1 MKTGH
6 QPESATPESA
16 TPGLAGRASERLPE
30 ATASKRTPLAASA
43 LSPFYARELGALR
56 NRVSRS
62 LEAFKNGGMILVGD
76 DGRRENEADLVF
88 HASFATAQ
96 NVNFAITHARG
107 LLCVSVGH
115 DLADRLSLPTAP
127 KLPGNVAHTGF
138 TLSVDAR
145 ENITSGISAS
155 DRAHTICLLGAPSS
169 APSDFISPGHVFP
182 VRANSGGLLARSG
195 HTEALLELCN
205 LTNLPEAAAM
215 CEILAEDGEALRPA
229 HFLNATANGEAQ
241 LEKLRALPYLSTV
254 DLLWHRVFY
263 SMKPSSQWV
272 ETQEFEVA
280 ENAREPVSA
289 WIFQQDLEEHITLQA
304 SLLLYSEFSPE
315 TLRVSITNGVATW
328 HNGVLEQDASAHL
341 ALYSRHNFT
350 QQLQGS
356 VNEFCDLSGKEGI
369 RGTKIAVKRVVTQLR
384 ALEFLQRHVQV
395 AGTLTQMVESVNL
408 PFEQDKDFL
417 LAVLTL

>member
-1 MKTGH
+1 MKPGH
-6 QPESATPESA
+6 QPQSAT
-16 TPGLAGRASERLPE
+16 
-30 ATASKRTPLAASA
+30 AASA
-43 LSPFYARELGALR
+43 GKASGQAPVESGPDARASASDFAPFYAREMGALR
-56 NRVSRS
+56 NRVSRA

-88 HASFATAQ
+88 HASFATPQ

-115 DLADRLSLPTAP
+115 DLADRLALPTAP
-127 KLPGNVAHTGF
+127 KIPGNVAHTGF

-145 ENITSGISAS
+145 ENITSGISAA
-155 DRAHTICLLGAPSS
+155 DRAHTIRLLGDPAA

-229 HFLNATANGEAQ
+229 HFLNASANGEAQ
-241 LEKLRALPYLSTV
+241 LEKLRPLPYLSTV

-263 SMKPSSQWV
+263 SMKPSSHWAQAHD
-272 ETQEFEVA
+272 FAVA
-280 ENAREPVSA
+280 QGARKHQSA
-289 WIFQQDLEEHITLQA
+289 WLFQQDLEEHITLQA
-304 SLLLYSEFSPE
+304 SLLLYSDFSPE
-315 TLRVSITNGVATW
+315 ALRVSLTNGVSTW
-328 HNGVLEQDASAHL
+328 DNGVPEGSACAHL
-341 ALYSRHNFT
+341 SLYSRQNFA
-350 QQLQGS
+350 LDLLGS

-369 RGTKIAVKRVVTQLR
+369 RGTKTAVKRVVTQLR
-384 ALEFLQRHVQV
+384 ALEFLQLHAQLSDS
-395 AGTLTQMVESVNL
+395 LTSLLERIKL
-408 PFEQDKDFL
+408 PFEQDKLFL
-417 LAVLTL
+417 LAVFKL